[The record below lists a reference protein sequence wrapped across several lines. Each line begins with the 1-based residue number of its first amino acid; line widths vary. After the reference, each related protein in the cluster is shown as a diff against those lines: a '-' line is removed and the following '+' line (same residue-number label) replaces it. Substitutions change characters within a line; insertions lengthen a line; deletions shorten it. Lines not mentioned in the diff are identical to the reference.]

1 MPSDHRG
8 NPVGDNS
15 KAKTTAER
23 IAMIMEAFPGT
34 TDVSD
39 PAEVNKGIYDR
50 RMAGESLEQVGDDL
64 AMTREQVRRAEQ
76 DHMSLMRQQDWKDNS

>member
-50 RMAGESLEQVGDDL
+50 RMAG
-64 AMTREQVRRAEQ
+64 
-76 DHMSLMRQQDWKDNS
+76 